1 MRKKVLAF
9 DLDGTLAITKSP
21 LSDKMGEI
29 MTRLLDKYDVCVISG
44 GGYDQFIIQV
54 VNRLESSPIQR
65 RR

>member
-44 GGYDQFIIQV
+44 GGYDQFRQHRH
-54 VNRLESSPIQR
+54 N
-65 RR
+65 